1 MFLNQ
6 LTGVL
11 YLLIAAIFAYNFSV
25 ILQRIKDGSTKVN
38 KYSLFATSSLV
49 SVFFVQALHD
59 FGFSPAWVLLAQLYL
74 IWTMFYIVHGKKSEQ
89 EEKR

>member
-6 LTGVL
+6 LTGAL

-38 KYSLFATSSLV
+38 RYSLFATSSLV
-49 SVFFVQALHD
+49 MIFFAQALHD
-59 FGFSPAWVLLAQLYL
+59 FGLSPTWVLLAQIYL
-74 IWTMFYIVHGKKSEQ
+74 IWTMFYIVHGKRSEQ
-89 EEKR
+89 GENR